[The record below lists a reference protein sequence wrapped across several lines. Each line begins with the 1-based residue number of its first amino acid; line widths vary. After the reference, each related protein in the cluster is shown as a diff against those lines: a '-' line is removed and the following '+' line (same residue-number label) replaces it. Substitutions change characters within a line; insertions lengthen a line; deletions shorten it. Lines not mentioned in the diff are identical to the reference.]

1 MNMKSMIAAA
11 VVVAS
16 TVASAATFQWTV
28 TLDNGADWD
37 TIWINHYDST
47 GNSVKNKWGSDG
59 ASYSKGTSVMEFTFD
74 KVDADGKAYL
84 KDKDGNINEVT
95 YLKFG
100 VYNGDTYIGNTTS
113 DGYKWNSD
121 SKCLSW
127 ADIYKAIQ
135 NGGTFTTDVN
145 FNPENPWTTSKVGT
159 MTFAVPEPTSGLM
172 LLLGAGMLA
181 LRRKAVRA

>member
-11 VVVAS
+11 AVVAS

-37 TIWINHYDST
+37 TLWINHYDSA
-47 GNSVKNKWGSDG
+47 GNGVKNQWGNDG
-59 ASYSKGTSVMEFTFD
+59 ASYSKGSAMEFTFD

-84 KDKDGNINEVT
+84 KDNDGNINEVT

-113 DGYKWNSD
+113 DGFEWNKGD
-121 SKCLSW
+121 LSW
-127 ADIYKAIQ
+127 EKIYNAIKD
-135 NGGTFTTDVN
+135 GGTYTVDLN
-145 FNPENPWTTSKVGT
+145 FNPQTPWTTSKVGT
-159 MTFAVPEPTSGLM
+159 MTFAAPEPTSGLM